1 MSFERC
7 VGLEICN
14 EALYQ
19 QYRDAMSPILARYG
33 GTFRY
38 DFKVCEVL
46 KSETPA
52 PINRVFFLTFKDR
65 ETHDAFFADP
75 EYKKVRDT
83 FFKPSVLNST
93 LLGGYERNV

>member
-7 VGLEICN
+7 VGLEIGN

-19 QYRDAMSPILARYG
+19 QYRDAMVPILAKHG
-33 GTFRY
+33 GSFRY

-52 PINRVFFLTFKDR
+52 PINRVFFLTFKDK
-65 ETHDAFFADP
+65 EAHDAFFADP
-75 EYKKVRDT
+75 EYKQIREK
-83 FFKPSVLNST
+83 FFKPSVINST

>member
-7 VGLEICN
+7 VGLEIGN
-14 EALYQ
+14 EPLYQ
-19 QYRDAMSPILARYG
+19 QYREAMTPILAKHG

-38 DFKVCEVL
+38 DFKVSEVL

-52 PINRVFFLTFKDR
+52 PINRVFFLSFKDK
-65 ETHDAFFADP
+65 EAHDAFFADP
-75 EYKKVRDT
+75 DNKQVRDK

-93 LLGGYERNV
+93 ILGGYNRVV